1 MKTTRYVTI
10 GLAFALHLM
19 PGAVSAAIQNGYR
32 VTAPPAFPIFN
43 TPAPS
48 AWAATNAKSVVW
60 SAGGSGKTTN
70 GYPNSVD
77 TSPSTRDFRLV
88 ESVLGSSV
96 EHIKPEY
103 YLGDLLTA
111 PTNVNWDATFAR
123 LTNSPAYSN
132 NAVFFDASAPG
143 IFFSEGGL
151 ISVVWVLSD
160 GRSETNSY
168 QVSGSS
174 RAKPYRIYWTDEPFN
189 APPVDLTGKFV
200 KFFGDP
206 DILTP
211 AYGAVTNTSGGMIS
225 VSTNVVKGL
234 FLDPATH
241 WLRAL
246 GGIQGRV
253 VMGYYST
260 GNFDQLLGT
269 IVVEIC
275 APDLKTVSAGI
286 GSQLLPTGDGYDV
299 VGLNASVTAGLDSDD
314 DIGAYLYQHKGQ
326 HSYSPKNGDL
336 FAIRKTVGEPWKI
349 EVYWRQQD
357 LMGTSWPFEVLNYE
371 CDWPAN
377 AESYVRG
384 SETNADGTVN
394 AGLTIPISDAYTAT
408 LMGFQEPD
416 GHALLDSQNVFST
429 KSNGYCLL
437 KLTGTDDNGDDNVW
451 FVPVQSIQ
459 RDEPQFDL
467 TPGDWPVGVEVTP
480 LPTAISLAFD
490 GTSSVLDTGITNELG
505 GSFTVEGYFQF
516 AKSVLPGQSQTLF
529 FKQAVST
536 NANHR
541 TDFRVEM
548 STGGVLRAIFESNA
562 GTEAGKVT
570 GSAVS
575 LLDFAWHHVAL
586 IYDGAISNAT
596 LYVDGAAASVGP
608 FARTTN
614 RVGLL
619 QFGKSEALAGG
630 VSNNFFAGKMDDLRI
645 WNRALGT
652 NEIQQGLGG
661 FMNDAPS
668 ASQLAAYYP
677 INNDIGR
684 VVEDVGPDGHDATM
698 VNCIRSSTG
707 AVGLSDLEGFSEY
720 HAYVYEPVSGN
731 NYNPQLYVRPDA
743 LTSTNDPSAGSNT
756 NETYLFAVNQTPTN
770 GKPLEVW
777 WSHEVLREGMPD
789 PLWFPAWVQQ
799 YRFHWPQEAYA
810 VPKIV
815 LASQLGS
822 ANLSLSKGG
831 AALDFSQSSE
841 SMMKVV
847 SGDWFAGANYA
858 VDCWIKPHSLNAAF
872 GRVFDF
878 NNANA
883 SNRVSL
889 SIQSDGTLRYRISAA
904 DGLDDVTIAPAT
916 NHVVNV
922 DEWTHLSLVV
932 SNREPTVYLNEVA
945 IYRNPGQLVPTWAA
959 ATTNNHLA
967 HGIQGGATNSF
978 DGQIDDF
985 FIWGVARS
993 SNDVIDVMLNSA
1005 SGSEPGLRL
1014 GYTFDHD
1021 VHGSTEARYVYDRVR
1036 SLEAFVTYSS
1046 FMLPGAP
1053 KLDPGVLATDTAPF
1067 VYVQNDASQ
1076 PGYNPNEEHAF
1087 VQAGEGGYVTY
1098 ALRCDLNQG
1107 TGSSEPYV
1115 LVQYADS
1122 ANAGRP
1128 KMQLYEVVTTNVV
1141 YTNFADTM
1149 TAGTLVAGPHP
1160 LDFLPDPWNTN
1171 TYWMEA
1177 NVKNNT
1183 NGAGYRDRK
1192 LQIWAKRAGADG
1204 GAAELAMHNFY
1215 PMQDGFF
1222 FPSLPLTNQPAL
1234 QTPVPWLCRLENEAA
1249 EPITGDPVAWTWT
1262 VQWPSNAPVL
1272 DIGQTLTTATR
1283 GLPEVWNAKSL
1294 MLLYAPEAGS
1304 VALYDPIVSQ
1314 TAGLEF
1320 EGSFTEY
1327 FGFDSGPRGD
1337 IQLKNGMT
1345 YFNGVPPN
1353 VSDRFYFDPTAPK
1366 SACLKLIGRQVAPA
1380 GGISYIQLNV
1390 LSDEER
1396 EALKGLVTDEA
1407 RTNEWSEAIKEL
1419 ATNRVETATSSTN
1432 APYDSIAVVNYALTH
1447 MGPGAGGFATLIEND
1462 ARNPACGVN
1471 DGDPIQMHVLQL
1483 SSNLFAGSVLPLEDP
1498 NNLLSEQLD
1507 ILYTESFAGN
1517 GSAFEFQ
1524 WKRAEPNANGT
1535 TPSDYENQYA
1545 LYRQSNGLTRFTIGQ
1560 QGDTLPD
1567 MVNNFYVMRYRAI
1580 PNTPVYGVIG
1590 NAWSAWIGPT
1600 LAEGWVQRVLNN
1612 VTPFTQRMQDMYDNP
1627 SETAVSMI
1635 QQAGAPYE
1643 GDVALNQDNLTS
1655 VGLIQLYQTVLN
1667 KAESMSLTLGIDNTA
1682 ANQQLLLAASR
1693 LNDLYMLLGN
1703 EAYADA
1709 LDPTIGFGSDF
1720 YNGDGFTMGNVDYG
1734 ALSSSLFC
1742 FDNLMPN
1749 LRDEELAL
1757 LRGRSDEL
1765 APALTL
1771 SPTYNRLYWNF
1782 TKGVT
1787 AGEVAYAMNYQI
1799 MGDDVTIDRPQA
1811 ATLYPQGHGDA
1822 WGHYLSAL
1830 NGYYRLMRNPYF
1842 SWGTPAISPLM
1853 VGDAVVDA
1861 DYYDEA
1867 KFAESAAAM
1876 ARTGADVV
1884 KRTSE
1889 KAYVENGG
1897 AALAGY
1903 FDSNTNRAFGYGEWG
1918 ARAGLAAL
1926 YNWAAANSLLPPEAD
1941 PRTYDFL
1948 SFATNTQLACESP
1961 AAAVDFSADFT
1972 IEFQILPDASVLDAA
1987 GTCTIFDWFGSE
1999 GKTGDGAL
2007 RIFLDP
2013 PSNRLVFEVQ
2023 GLAADLYAPLPASNE
2038 WTHVAITYSKT
2049 AAQLAFY
2056 LNGVQRGLF
2065 SSVVISN
2072 AAQVTLPEMALA
2084 ANDSPVP
2091 FSGSLAEFRIWNQ
2104 VRTLAEL
2111 QAARDGVAANADG
2124 LQMYQRFIG
2133 DSAQGGYLPD
2143 AASGAIWMAE
2153 HPVWQEQ
2160 AASGATL
2167 AFVDD
2172 SLLRINR
2179 ASVGSLA
2186 EVVSSLQDVQRS
2198 VDMADV
2204 GLTPIGLSGNAIPF
2218 DIDPSE
2224 LEAGKSH
2231 FEQILER
2238 SEQALA
2244 NAATLLDRAQ
2254 GVSQLQRQQAQNA
2267 ANVQQNLANEEAGLN
2282 TELIGIFGYPYEGDI
2297 GAGGTYPQGYSGP
2310 DLYHYMW
2317 MDLGAYGFER
2327 FELEPVTSV
2336 VFKVNANAILLP
2348 ENTNETLTLQFDL
2361 TASGMIVTP
2370 ADIAGTR
2377 RAQGSLQA
2385 AYGSFIQAY
2394 LDYRKALGAYEEAVE
2409 YLGSE
2414 AKWAGAQIGIN
2425 AGVEA
2430 FAVALNIE
2438 EIVHLFEQN
2447 LLLET
2452 ATSLA
2457 EEQWVTENAGDTAM
2471 TGVPSMMIAGLAVG
2485 TDIGAPIKSVIKVAN
2500 GAIDGSIELAESFA
2514 TLKYAQSQ
2522 NKMERINKAYEIAKD
2537 LANLTFE
2544 SHKIVSEIQK
2554 LIMEANEAALALDSA
2569 NAALVN
2575 AQEAFAAVLSDGQTV
2590 LAKRERLRKQANNR
2604 IAVGR
2609 YQDMAF
2615 RTFRSDA
2622 LARYSSAFDL
2632 AKKYTYLAT
2641 MAYDYETALGM
2652 STTNNANSIFREIV
2666 GARALGFM
2674 DNGEAQLGGIH
2685 GDGGLA
2691 DVLARLKAN
2700 WLVLKGRLGI
2710 NNPQTETGWLSLR
2723 TELFRIPPTGTDAA
2737 TAWQNQLSTYR
2748 VDDLLSNPEFRRY
2761 CLPFES
2767 STGLKPQEPGLVIPF
2782 STTIDFARNVFGWPL
2797 AGNDNAFDSSHYAT
2811 KIRKLGVRFVG
2822 YNQSSNVVAALA
2834 NEPRIYLVPAGFD
2847 VMRSPGSAGGD
2858 LLAYNVVD
2866 QVVPL
2871 PFPIGNSSLDEPD
2884 WMALYDAF
2892 TGIGDPL
2899 ASIRRYPS
2907 LRAYHDQFSF
2917 SDDDMI
2923 SSTRLV
2929 GRSVWN
2935 TRWLL
2940 IIPAG
2945 TFHADRD
2952 FALKA
2957 LIQGADLNGD
2967 GKLDQQGISDI
2978 QIGFEVYSNSGN

>member
-1 MKTTRYVTI
+1 MKTMRYVTV
-10 GLAFALHLM
+10 GLAFALLWM
-19 PGAVSAAIQNGYR
+19 PRAVWAASQNGYR
-32 VTAPPAFPIFN
+32 VTAPPAFPVYN
-43 TPAPS
+43 TSTPS
-48 AWAATNAKSVVW
+48 AWSATNGDSVVGL
-60 SAGGSGKTTN
+60 AGGSARTTN

-77 TSPSTRDFRLV
+77 SSPSTRDFRLV
-88 ESVLGSSV
+88 ESAMGSSV

-103 YLGDLLTA
+103 YMGDQLTA
-111 PTNVNWDATFAR
+111 PTNVDWDATFAR
-123 LTNSPAYSN
+123 LTHSPAYSN
-132 NAVFFDASAPG
+132 NAVFFDNSTPG
-143 IFFSEGGL
+143 IFFAEGGL
-151 ISVVWVLSD
+151 ISVVWVLDNGS
-160 GRSETNSY
+160 SETNSY

-174 RAKPYRIYWTDEPFN
+174 RAKPYRIYWTDEPYN

-206 DILTP
+206 DILTLVNGP
-211 AYGAVTNTSGGMIS
+211 VTNTSGGMIS
-225 VSTNVVKGL
+225 VSTNVVRGL

-241 WLRAL
+241 WLKAL
-246 GGIQGRV
+246 GGIKGQV
-253 VMGYYST
+253 VMAYYST

-269 IVVEIC
+269 IVIEIC
-275 APDLKTVSAGI
+275 APDLKTVSADI

-314 DIGAYLYQHKGQ
+314 DVGAYLYQHKGK

-371 CDWPAN
+371 CDWPEN
-377 AESYVRG
+377 AEPYVRG
-384 SETNADGTVN
+384 SETNSDGTVN
-394 AGLTIPISDAYTAT
+394 SGLTIPIPDAYTPT

-416 GHALLDSQNVFST
+416 GHAVLDSSNVFST
-429 KSNGYCLL
+429 KMNGYCLL

-451 FVPVQSIQ
+451 FVPVQSIS
-459 RDEPQFDL
+459 RNGPQFDL

-490 GTSSVLDTGITNELG
+490 GESSVLETGITNELG

-516 AKSVLPGQSQTLF
+516 AKSAVAGQAQTLF

-536 NANHR
+536 NASHR

-548 STGGVLRAIFESNA
+548 STGGVLRAIFESNTGA
-562 GTEAGKVT
+562 EAGRIT
-570 GSAVS
+570 GSPVS
-575 LLDFAWHHVAL
+575 LTDSAWHHVAL
-586 IYDGAISNAT
+586 IYDGTISNAM
-596 LYVDGAAASVGP
+596 LYVDGGAVSIGP
-608 FARTTN
+608 FQRTTN
-614 RVGLL
+614 RVGALK
-619 QFGKSEALAGG
+619 FGASEANAGSG
-630 VSNNFFAGKMDDLRI
+630 SNNFFAGKMDDLRI

-677 INNDIGR
+677 INNDMGR
-684 VVEDVGPDGHDATM
+684 VARDLGPNGYDATM

-707 AVGLSDLEGFSEY
+707 AVGLSDLDGFSEY
-720 HAYVYEPVSGN
+720 HAYVYEPVSDN

-743 LTSTNDPSAGSNT
+743 LTSTNDPSAGSGT
-756 NETYLFAVNQTPTN
+756 NETYLFAVNQTQAG

-777 WSHEVLREGMPD
+777 WSHEVSQEDMTD

-799 YRFHWPQEAYA
+799 YRFLWPQDDYS

-822 ANLSLSKGG
+822 ANRSVSTGG
-831 AALDFSQSSE
+831 VALDFSQSSE
-841 SMMKVV
+841 SKMKMV
-847 SGDWFAGANYA
+847 SGDWFAGANYT

-878 NNANA
+878 NNGNA

-889 SIQSDGTLRYRISAA
+889 TIQSDGSIRYRISAV
-904 DGLDDVTIAPAT
+904 DGLNETTIAPAT
-916 NHVVNV
+916 NNVVAQGKWN
-922 DEWTHLSLVV
+922 HMSLVV
-932 SNREPTVYLNEVA
+932 SNRTPTVYLNGIA
-945 IYRNPGQLVPTWAA
+945 IYRNPGQLVPTWTAT
-959 ATTNNHLA
+959 TTNNYLA
-967 HGIQGGATNSF
+967 HGVQSGATNSF

-985 FIWGVARS
+985 LVWGAARS
-993 SNDVIDVMLNSA
+993 SNDVIGVMLNSA
-1005 SGSEPGLRL
+1005 TGNEPDLRL
-1014 GYTFDHD
+1014 CYTFDND
-1021 VHGSTEARYVYDRVR
+1021 VRGTTEASYAYDRVR
-1036 SLEAFVTYSS
+1036 SWEAFVTYAA
-1046 FMLPGAP
+1046 FVLPGAP
-1053 KLDPGVLATDTAPF
+1053 KLNPGVLGTDAAPF
-1067 VYVQNDASQ
+1067 VYVQNDKSQ

-1087 VQAGEGGYVTY
+1087 VQAGDGGYVTY
-1098 ALRCDLNQG
+1098 ALRCDLNTG
-1107 TGSSEPYV
+1107 TNSSAPFV
-1115 LVQYADS
+1115 LVQYVDS
-1122 ANAGRP
+1122 ARGGRP
-1128 KMQLYEVVTTNVV
+1128 NMQLYKVVTTNIV
-1141 YTNFADTM
+1141 YPDFAGAM
-1149 TAGTLVAGPHP
+1149 TAGTRVAGPHP

-1171 TYWMEA
+1171 TYWVES
-1177 NVKNNT
+1177 NIQNNS

-1192 LQIWAKRAGADG
+1192 LQIWAKRAGTNG
-1204 GAAELAMHNFY
+1204 GSDELVMHNFY

-1234 QTPVPWLCRLENEAA
+1234 QTPVPWLCRLSNATA
-1249 EPITGDPVAWTWT
+1249 DLLAGDPAAWTWT
-1262 VQWPSNAPVL
+1262 VSWPSNCPVL
-1272 DIGQTLTTATR
+1272 DIGQTLTTATA
-1283 GLPEVWNAKSL
+1283 GLPEVWNAKSM
-1294 MLLYAPEAGS
+1294 MLLYAPEADS
-1304 VALYDPIVSQ
+1304 VALYDPIVAQ
-1314 TAGLEF
+1314 TSGIEF
-1320 EGSFTEY
+1320 EDAFADY
-1327 FGFDSGPRGD
+1327 FGFDSGPRGN
-1337 IQLKNGMT
+1337 IQLMNGMT

-1353 VSDRFYFDPTAPK
+1353 VSDRFYFDPNAPK
-1366 SACLKLIGRQVAPA
+1366 SAGLQLIGQLVAPA

-1390 LSDEER
+1390 LSAEER
-1396 EALKGLVTDEA
+1396 EALKGLA
-1407 RTNEWSEAIKEL
+1407 QAHTNEWMDAIQKL
-1419 ATNRVETATSSTN
+1419 ATNRVSTDVHSAAT
-1432 APYDSIAVVNYALTH
+1432 PYDSIPVVNYALTH
-1447 MGPGAGGFATLIEND
+1447 LGPGAGGFATLIEND
-1462 ARNPACGVN
+1462 ARNPDCGVSA
-1471 DGDPIQMHVLQL
+1471 GDPIQMHVIQL
-1483 SSNLFAGSVLPLEDP
+1483 STNLFAGSVLPLEDP
-1498 NNLLSEQLD
+1498 LNLLSEQLD

-1517 GSAFEFQ
+1517 AFQFEFQ
-1524 WKRAEPNANGT
+1524 WKRAEPSANGT
-1535 TPSDYENQYA
+1535 TPGDYENQYS

-1567 MVNNFYVMRYRAI
+1567 MVNNFYVMRYRAL
-1580 PNTPVYGVIG
+1580 PDTPAYGVIS
-1590 NAWSAWIGPT
+1590 NTWSAWIGPT
-1600 LAEGWVQRVLNN
+1600 LAEGWVQRVLDN

-1635 QQAGAPYE
+1635 QQAGGPYE

-1757 LRGRSDEL
+1757 LRGRSDSL

-1787 AGEVAYAMNYQI
+1787 AGEVAYAVNYQI
-1799 MGDDVTIDRPQA
+1799 TGDDVTIDRPQA

-1830 NGYYRLMRNPYF
+1830 NGYYRLLRNPHF
-1842 SWGTPAISPLM
+1842 SWGTPSISPLM

-1861 DYYDEA
+1861 DYFDEA

-1876 ARTGADVV
+1876 ARTGADIV

-1903 FDSNTNRAFGYGEWG
+1903 VDGNTNRAFGYGEWG
-1918 ARAGLAAL
+1918 SRAGLAAL
-1926 YNWAAANSLLPPEAD
+1926 YNWAAANSLLPPEDD
-1941 PRTYDFL
+1941 PRTYDFM

-1961 AAAVDFSADFT
+1961 AGDIDFSSDFT
-1972 IEFQILPDASVLDAA
+1972 IEFQIKPDASVLNAA
-1987 GTCTIFDWFGSE
+1987 GTCTIFDWYGSE
-1999 GKTGDGAL
+1999 GKTGDGAI

-2013 PSNRLVFEVQ
+2013 SSDELTFAVQ
-2023 GLAADLYAPLPASNE
+2023 GLATNLHAPLPASNG
-2038 WTHVAITYSKT
+2038 WTHVAITCSASAK
-2049 AAQLAFY
+2049 QMAFY
-2056 LNGVQRGLF
+2056 LDGVQRGLY
-2065 SSVVISN
+2065 SGVVLSN
-2072 AAQVTLPEMALA
+2072 ALEVTLPEMVLA
-2084 ANDSPVP
+2084 ANDSPAP
-2091 FSGSLAEFRIWNQ
+2091 FSGSVSEFRIWNK
-2104 VRTLAEL
+2104 VRTISEV
-2111 QAARDGVAANADG
+2111 QASRDGVAADATG
-2124 LQMYQRFIG
+2124 LQAYQRFIG
-2133 DSAQGGYLPD
+2133 DSAQSGYLPD

-2153 HPVWQEQ
+2153 NPVWQEQ

-2172 SLLRINR
+2172 SLLRIDR

-2186 EVVSSLQDVQRS
+2186 EVVSSMKDVQRS
-2198 VDMADV
+2198 VDMADA

-2218 DIDPSE
+2218 DIDPAA
-2224 LEAGKSH
+2224 LDAGQSH

-2254 GVSQLQRQQAQNA
+2254 GVSQLQRQQTQNA
-2267 ANVQQNLANEEAGLN
+2267 ANMQQNLANEEASLN
-2282 TELIGIFGYPYEGDI
+2282 TELIGIFGYPYDGDI

-2336 VFKVNANAILLP
+2336 VYQVNADAILLP
-2348 ENTNETLTLQFDL
+2348 ENTNETLTLRFEL
-2361 TASGMIVTP
+2361 SSSGMILTP
-2370 ADIAGTR
+2370 ANIGGTR

-2430 FAVALNIE
+2430 FAVALNIK
-2438 EIVHLFEQN
+2438 EIAHLFEQN

-2452 ATSLA
+2452 ATSMA

-2471 TGVPSMMIAGLAVG
+2471 EGVPDMMIAGLAVG

-2514 TLKYAQSQ
+2514 TLKYAKSQ
-2522 NKMERINKAYEIAKD
+2522 NEMERINKAYEIAKD

-2544 SHKIVSEIQK
+2544 SHQIVSEIQK
-2554 LIMEANEAALALDSA
+2554 LIMEANEAAMALDSA
-2569 NAALVN
+2569 NSALVN
-2575 AQEAFAAVLSDGQTV
+2575 AQEAFATVLSDGQTV

-2615 RTFRSDA
+2615 RTFRTDA
-2622 LARYSSAFDL
+2622 LARYGSAFDL

-2641 MAYDYETALGM
+2641 MAYDYETALGLG
-2652 STTNNANSIFREIV
+2652 TNNNANSIFREII

-2674 DNGEAQLGGIH
+2674 DNGEAQLGGLH

-2691 DVLARLKAN
+2691 DILARLKAN

-2748 VDDLLSNPEFRRY
+2748 VDDLLSDSEFRRY

-2822 YNQSSNVVAALA
+2822 YNQTSNGVAALA

-2847 VMRSPGSAGGD
+2847 IMRSPGSGGGD

-2871 PFPIGNSSLDEPD
+2871 PFPIGDSSLDEPD

-2892 TGIGDPL
+2892 TGSGDPL

-2907 LRAYHDQFSF
+2907 LRAYHDQSSF
-2917 SDDDMI
+2917 SDSDMI
-2923 SSTRLV
+2923 SNTRLV

-2952 FALKA
+2952 FAIQA

-2967 GKLDQQGISDI
+2967 GKLDQPGISDI
-2978 QIGFEVYSNSGN
+2978 EIGFEVYSNSGN